1 MGAALFYIPA
11 NSAQGSQCLH
21 ILAKTYFVVLDCR
34 HESEVI
40 THKCPEL
47 HFPLR
52 FSHAEHLLKH
62 IQTTIVIKKKEAF
75 HIVIRNTKRCY

>member
-47 HFPLR
+47 HFPEVQ
-52 FSHAEHLLKH
+52 S
-62 IQTTIVIKKKEAF
+62 
-75 HIVIRNTKRCY
+75 C